1 MIDSGFFTPGNLA
14 DGRPVVDRLLSDGE
28 PYFVLADFA
37 DYVRAQDAVDALYQD
52 ADAWSRMAATN
63 ALNMGIFSSDRSVR
77 EYAERIWHI
86 KPVL

>member
-1 MIDSGFFTPGNLA
+1 M
-14 DGRPVVDRLLSDGE
+14 VDRLLSDGE

-37 DYVRAQDAVDALYQD
+37 DYVRAQEEVDALYRQP
-52 ADAWSRMAATN
+52 AAWVRMAATN

>member
-1 MIDSGFFTPGNLA
+1 
-14 DGRPVVDRLLSDGE
+14 VVDRLLSDGE

-37 DYVRAQDAVDALYQD
+37 DYVRAQETVDALYQQP
-52 ADAWSRMAATN
+52 DAWSRMSATN

>member
-1 MIDSGFFTPGNLA
+1 MIDSGHFSPGNLA
-14 DGRPVVDRLLSDGE
+14 DGKPVVDRLLSDGE

-37 DYVRAQDAVDALYQD
+37 DYVRAQEEVDALYRQP
-52 ADAWSRMAATN
+52 AAWVRMAATN